1 MALPGE
7 GWIGAELSTFTLELS
22 KVYWPILDGLDR
34 MGLKVPSGG
43 SGTDQSYQ
51 DHRDFSI
58 LVVLKLI
65 KKKRR
70 RIFHLIGLEC
80 SLGKGNFVCVYVCV
94 CEYVF
99 F

>member
-65 KKKRR
+65 KKKKKKN
-70 RIFHLIGLEC
+70 F
-80 SLGKGNFVCVYVCV
+80 SLNWSGMQPRNGEFCVCLYVCV
-94 CEYVF
+94 CF